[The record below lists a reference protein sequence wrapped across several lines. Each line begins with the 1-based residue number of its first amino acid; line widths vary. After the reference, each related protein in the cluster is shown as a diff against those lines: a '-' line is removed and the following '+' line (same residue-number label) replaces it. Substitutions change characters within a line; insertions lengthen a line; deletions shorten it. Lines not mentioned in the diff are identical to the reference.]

1 MILSIAIITAVL
13 TVADRSITCVLAKP
27 PDAYVT
33 LQTKNFDLKLD
44 RDSQL
49 LVSLRPRG
57 QSFDF
62 LPFDLLSARSGSGF
76 YHWGDITLRY
86 QSSQKTWTSGDSS
99 TNRRKVVTL
108 PGQSANSL
116 LAANLSPTLPTAI
129 VSSLNITREWS
140 EVCISS

>member
-1 MILSIAIITAVL
+1 MRLTIIVITAVL
-13 TVADRSITCVLAKP
+13 TVADRLLLRVLAKP

-49 LVSLRPRG
+49 LVSLRPKG

-62 LPFDLLSARSGSGF
+62 LPFDLISARSGSGF

-86 QSSQKTWTSGDSS
+86 QGSQKTWTSVDTS
-99 TNRRKVVTL
+99 TDRRKVVNISV
-108 PGQSANSL
+108 QSANSL
-116 LAANLSPTLPTAI
+116 SAANLSPTLPAAV